1 MSDALLMNAVRLH
14 QAGDL
19 VGAERLYGA
28 VLRANPRSAQA
39 LYLLGFI
46 HSQRGQFDEAER
58 LIGQSLQL
66 NPQSPDA
73 WYNRG
78 CALQPLQRHADAVAC
93 FDRAVAL
100 KPDYDEA
107 WTNRGV
113 ALLALKR
120 HADAIQSF
128 SRALALKPMDREAL
142 SNRGTALFEMKRYD
156 EASADYD
163 ALFRL
168 TPDFPYAVG
177 NAALA
182 RAYCC
187 DWRLLAEDRTRLHSG
202 IQSGRAVVSP
212 HASTLI
218 IGDPD
223 DQLRA
228 AQVWVEQSC
237 PESSASLW
245 KGERYGHDRI
255 RVAYLSAD
263 FHSHATAY
271 LAAGL
276 FEAHDKTLFE
286 TVAISFGPDDAS
298 GMRARLTKAFDRFI
312 DVRDKTDAAAASL
325 MRGMEIDIAVDLK
338 GFTQDARP
346 GILAFRP
353 APIQANYL
361 GHPGTMGARY
371 IDYLIAD
378 RRVVPDGRERHY
390 SEKIVRLPDSYQCND
405 RQRRIAERTPSR
417 AEEGLPDTGFVFC
430 SFNGSFK
437 ITPEMFD
444 VWMRLLKSVEGS
456 VLWLLDDNPTAVRN
470 LKREAEARGVSAQR
484 LVFAPRRPLEEHLA
498 RHRLADL
505 FLDTLPCNAHTT
517 ASDALWAGLPLLT
530 CTGETFAARVAASL
544 LSAVGLP
551 ELIVDS
557 LEAYEA
563 LAIKLGRDPRALS
576 QLKTR
581 LAQHRDTA
589 PLFDTE
595 GFARHLESAYLTM
608 WERAQKGLPAE
619 SFAVAATRQ

>member
-1 MSDALLMNAVRLH
+1 MSEALFLSAVRLH

-19 VGAERLYGA
+19 VGAARLYGA
-28 VLRANPRSAQA
+28 VLRADPRHAQA

-46 HSQRGQFDEAER
+46 HSQRGQYDEAER

-78 CALQPLQRHADAVAC
+78 CALQPLQRHGDAVSC

-113 ALLALKR
+113 ALQALRR
-120 HADAIQSF
+120 HSEAIESF
-128 SRALALKPMDREAL
+128 SRALALKPQDREAL
-142 SNRGTALFEMKRYD
+142 SNRGTAYFETRRFD
-156 EASADYD
+156 QAAADYD
-163 ALFRL
+163 ALFKL
-168 TPDFPYAVG
+168 APDFPFAAG
-177 NAALA
+177 NAALG

-187 DWRLLAEDRTRLHSG
+187 DWRFVKKDRDRIHAGLQAGH
-202 IQSGRAVVSP
+202 AVVSP

-218 IGDPD
+218 VADPF
-223 DQLRA
+223 DQLSA
-228 AQVWVEQSC
+228 AQVWVAQRC
-237 PESSASLW
+237 PASPAPLW
-245 KGERYGHDRI
+245 KGERYNHERI
-255 RVAYLSAD
+255 RVAYLSSD
-263 FHSHATAY
+263 YYSHATAY

-276 FEAHDKTLFE
+276 FEAHDGARFE
-286 TVAISFGPDDAS
+286 TVAISFGPDDTS
-298 GMRARLTKAFDRFI
+298 DMRARLVKAFDRFI
-312 DVRDKTDAAAASL
+312 DVRDKSDSAAASL
-325 MRGMEIDIAVDLK
+325 IRDMEIDIAVDLK

-346 GILAFRP
+346 GIFAFRP
-353 APIQANYL
+353 VPVQVNYL
-361 GHPGTMGARY
+361 GHPGTMGAPY

-378 RRVVPDGRERHY
+378 RLIVPKGHERHY
-390 SEKIVRLPDSYQCND
+390 SEKIVHLPDSYQCND
-405 RQRRIAERTPSR
+405 RKRRIGERTPAR
-417 AEEGLPDTGFVFC
+417 GEEGLPDTGFVFC

-444 VWMRLLKSVEGS
+444 IWMRLLKAVEGS
-456 VLWLLDDNPTAVRN
+456 VLWLLDDNPAAVRN

-530 CTGETFAARVAASL
+530 CTGETFAGRVAASL
-544 LSAVGLP
+544 LAAVGLP
-551 ELIVDS
+551 ELIAES
-557 LEAYEA
+557 PASYEA
-563 LAIKLGRDPRALS
+563 LATKLARDPRALS
-576 QLKTR
+576 ALKMN
-581 LAQHRDTA
+581 LAAQRDVA

-595 GFARHLESAYLTM
+595 RFTRHLESAYLTM
-608 WERAQKGLPAE
+608 WERARSGLPVE
-619 SFAVAATRQ
+619 GFAVAATRP